1 MAGSATSTPTPE
13 VEYLSPADGPV
24 SGRSSLG
31 IYDPAINPGHVLPV
45 LPPLIHELDKT
56 WLELH
61 ARLEAVASAGRCAAG
76 LSTVV
81 LGLGE
86 SQARGYS
93 QLEVEWVAGY
103 LRQRRSADSAQF
115 WDTAAERFNDR
126 FNAEKSGKALR
137 KRFWRVRRRRTR
149 GRRGGVVVV
158 AGGVLPM
165 EGMEF
170 GG

>member
-1 MAGSATSTPTPE
+1 MAGSATPTPE
-13 VEYLSPADGPV
+13 EEYLSPADGPV

-45 LPPLIHELDKT
+45 LPPLMHELDRT
-56 WLELH
+56 WGELH
-61 ARLEAVASAGRCAAG
+61 ARLEAVASAMRCAAG

-126 FNAEKSGKALR
+126 FNAEKSGKTLR
-137 KRFWRVRRRRTR
+137 RHFRRVGRRRA
-149 GRRGGVVVV
+149 RGGRGGAPVV
-158 AGGVLPM
+158 AGGVVPM
-165 EGMEF
+165 EGIQFE
-170 GG
+170 G